1 MREKERRDRK
11 KSRKGKRG
19 QCDIDLT
26 GEARWRVEV
35 FFNNSGDFSVN
46 LKLFQNK
53 KFFLKERERE
63 SHYQDSDL
71 DLWLYI
77 IFFSLPFILYVKFS
91 DDILRNK
98 ILQLYTVMKM
108 HLADNVPQ
116 TKLRCR
122 LCQHITL
129 LAGPFS
135 P

>member
-1 MREKERRDRK
+1 MCVEQEQERLIKPNRYHVNIWR
-11 KSRKGKRG
+11 GKRLWSILILF
-19 QCDIDLT
+19 C
-26 GEARWRVEV
+26 
-35 FFNNSGDFSVN
+35 NFSVN